1 MLDINRLVAQLV
13 EHSLSSWKVV
23 GSFPDWVIPKTLKMG
38 PVAFSLVVQHNGQEQ
53 GNMWDFP
60 RGHVTLQM
68 DLNICT
74 VSLCT
79 RDVTIEVRCRA
90 HSLPHNP

>member
-1 MLDINRLVAQLV
+1 MSGFKSDFLLRGIIDY
-13 EHSLSSWKVV
+13 
-23 GSFPDWVIPKTLKMG
+23 
-38 PVAFSLVVQHNGQEQ
+38 
-53 GNMWDFP
+53 FP

-74 VSLCT
+74 VSLST

-90 HSLPHNP
+90 HSLPHNPLVHIPIVTLNDLEIASFIFVSKVLVTFTIALEVCK

>member
-1 MLDINRLVAQLV
+1 MTRTIIFYDLFVINSVT
-13 EHSLSSWKVV
+13 
-23 GSFPDWVIPKTLKMG
+23 FLKIEKIT
-38 PVAFSLVVQHNGQEQ
+38 FIFIIIDLIESKQSY
-53 GNMWDFP
+53 FP